1 MFYHTEENSLSN
13 LNSVACAMMIKVKI
27 HDRIMDN
34 KILSRYLGFNKNAV
48 ILIIK
53 VSYLT
58 IVCTRLGNKPPSFL
72 ASMPNSTVLSNGNGS
87 WILNLNSFVEDED
100 PLSLQFTTIP
110 ELKEISIRGKY
121 YGVFVIY
128 IYQ

>member
-48 ILIIK
+48 ILIINS
-53 VSYLT
+53 SY
-58 IVCTRLGNKPPSFL
+58 
-72 ASMPNSTVLSNGNGS
+72 
-87 WILNLNSFVEDED
+87 
-100 PLSLQFTTIP
+100 
-110 ELKEISIRGKY
+110 
-121 YGVFVIY
+121 
-128 IYQ
+128 